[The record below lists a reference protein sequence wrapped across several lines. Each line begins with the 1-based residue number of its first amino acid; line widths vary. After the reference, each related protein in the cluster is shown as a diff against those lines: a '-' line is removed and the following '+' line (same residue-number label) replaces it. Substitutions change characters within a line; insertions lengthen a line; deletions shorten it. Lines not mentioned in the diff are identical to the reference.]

1 MVCPSGGHRAY
12 PQPALCRAYLLQRQP
27 VQAEARSR
35 QSSDCALRP
44 VSPGLLGSCLFF

>member
-1 MVCPSGGHRAY
+1 MVCLSGGHRAY
-12 PQPALCRAYLLQRQP
+12 PQPALCRAYLLQLQP

-44 VSPGLLGSCLFF
+44 VSPGL